1 MEAEDRGRGLSTSTP
16 SILEAA
22 STSSSST
29 TRPEGL
35 WTRLGT
41 SLSASE
47 QEKLPTSD
55 FFFFNLDLSLNP
67 EEEYR
72 KPTGGGYRK
81 RMHFVPFL
89 NRLEEHYFFGGF
101 FFLNFEI

>member
-1 MEAEDRGRGLSTSTP
+1 MAFPLQPLRFWRQLPLQVRVQLDLRVCGLDH
-16 SILEAA
+16 
-22 STSSSST
+22 
-29 TRPEGL
+29 G
-35 WTRLGT
+35 LGT